1 MRIVIVED
9 EKPNS
14 DRLTRL
20 IMALKPNA
28 HILIVLESIT
38 DSIAWFST
46 NPTPDLVMMDV
57 RLSDGL
63 SFEILSKIKIS
74 CPIIFTTAYDEYAV
88 RAFKFNSVD
97 YLLKPV
103 VPEEL
108 AAAFSKLDTLV
119 KDELNT
125 KLENLLNFVSAKEY
139 RSRFLLPYR
148 DGFKTL
154 LVSDIKYFFLELKI
168 IKAKLHNGTEEVI
181 PLKMDELESQLDPKL
196 FFRANRQYI
205 IHIDAIDQI
214 YNHFNSK
221 LVVLI
226 KNNPGLE
233 IIVSREKAGLLKTWI
248 DY

>member
-1 MRIVIVED
+1 MNIVIVED
-9 EKPNS
+9 EKPNA

-20 IMALKPNA
+20 IMALKPDA
-28 HILIVLESIT
+28 VIVVVLESIA
-38 DSIAWFST
+38 DSIAWFSA
-46 NPTPDLVMMDV
+46 NPMPGLVMMDV

-63 SFEILSKIKIS
+63 SFEIFSKVKIT

-88 RAFKFNSVD
+88 RAFKYNSID

-103 VPEEL
+103 EQEEL
-108 AAAFSKLDTLV
+108 AIAFSKLTTVV
-119 KDELNT
+119 KDDLST
-125 KLENLLNFVSAKEY
+125 KLESLLSFVATKDY

-154 LVSDIKYFFLELKI
+154 LVSEIKYFYLEHKI
-168 IKAKLHNGTEEVI
+168 TRAKLHNGTEEVI
-181 PLKMDELESQLDPKL
+181 PLNMDELESQLDPKL

-226 KNNPGLE
+226 KNVPGLE
-233 IIVSREKAGLLKTWI
+233 ILVSREKATLLKSWI

>member
-1 MRIVIVED
+1 MNIVIIED
-9 EKPNS
+9 EKPNA
-14 DRLTRL
+14 DRLLRL
-20 IMALKPNA
+20 IKVLKPDA
-28 HILIVLESIT
+28 VVVAVLESIA
-38 DSIAWFST
+38 DSIAWFSANT
-46 NPTPDLVMMDV
+46 MPGLVMMDV

-63 SFEILSKIKIS
+63 SFEIFSKVTIT

-88 RAFKFNSVD
+88 RAFKYNSID

-103 VPEEL
+103 EQEEL
-108 AAAFSKLDTLV
+108 AIAFSKLTTIV
-119 KDELNT
+119 KDDLST
-125 KLENLLNFVSAKEY
+125 KLESLLSFVATKDY

-154 LVSDIKYFFLELKI
+154 LVSEIKYFYLEHKI
-168 IKAKLHNGTEEVI
+168 TRAKLHNGTEEVI
-181 PLKMDELESQLDPKL
+181 PLNMDELESQLDPKL

-226 KNNPGLE
+226 KNVPGLE
-233 IIVSREKAGLLKTWI
+233 ILVSREKATLLKSWI

>member
-1 MRIVIVED
+1 MNIVIVED
-9 EKPNS
+9 EKPNA

-20 IMALKPNA
+20 IMALKPGA
-28 HILIVLESIT
+28 VIIAVLESIA
-38 DSIAWFST
+38 DSVAWFSV
-46 NPTPDLVMMDV
+46 NPAPDLVMMDV

-63 SFEILSKIKIS
+63 SFEIFSKVTIN

-88 RAFKFNSVD
+88 RAFKYNSID

-103 VPEEL
+103 EQEEL
-108 AAAFSKLDTLV
+108 ATAFTKLNTVV
-119 KDELNT
+119 KDDLST
-125 KLENLLNFVSAKEY
+125 KLENLLSFVAVKDY
-139 RSRFLLPYR
+139 RTRFLLPYR

-154 LVSDIKYFFLELKI
+154 LVADVKFFYLEHKI
-168 IKAKLHNGTEEVI
+168 TRAKLHNGTEEVVA
-181 PLKMDELESQLDPKL
+181 LNMDELENQLDPKL

-205 IHIDAIDQI
+205 VHIDAIDQI

-233 IIVSREKAGLLKTWI
+233 IIVSREKAALLKLWI

>member
-1 MRIVIVED
+1 MNIVIIED
-9 EKPNS
+9 EKPNA

-20 IMALKPNA
+20 IMALKPDA
-28 HILIVLESIT
+28 VIVEVLESIA
-38 DSIAWFST
+38 DSVAWLSA
-46 NPTPDLVMMDV
+46 NPMPGLVMMDV

-63 SFEILSKIKIS
+63 SFEIFSKVKIT

-88 RAFKFNSVD
+88 RAFKFNSID
-97 YLLKPV
+97 YLLKPI
-103 VPEEL
+103 EQDEL
-108 AAAFSKLDTLV
+108 AISFSKLN
-119 KDELNT
+119 NT
-125 KLENLLNFVSAKEY
+125 VEGDLSKKLESLLSFVSTKDY

-154 LVSDIKYFFLELKI
+154 LVSDVKYFYLEHKI
-168 IKAKLHNGTEEVI
+168 TRAKLHNGTEEVI
-181 PLKMDELESQLDPKL
+181 ALNMDELESQLDPKL

-233 IIVSREKAGLLKTWI
+233 IIVSREKAALLKSWI

>member
-1 MRIVIVED
+1 MKIVIVED

-14 DRLTRL
+14 DRLIRL
-20 IMALKPNA
+20 LKTLKPNA
-28 HILIVLESIT
+28 QLLVVLESIT

-46 NPTPDLVMMDV
+46 NPAPDLVMMDV

-63 SFEILSKIKIS
+63 SFEILSKVQIN

-108 AAAFSKLDTLV
+108 AAAFSKLDTFV

-125 KLENLLNFVSAKEY
+125 KLENLLHFVSAKEY

-154 LVSDIKYFFLELKI
+154 LVSDINYFFLELKI
-168 IKAKLHNGTEEVI
+168 TKAKLHNGTEEVI

-221 LVVLI
+221 LVVVI

-233 IIVSREKAGLLKTWI
+233 IIVSREKASLLKTWI